1 MKIPLPYH
9 KSFLE
14 LDIPDAA
21 LLGVL
26 EPDQNSVSVPEFG
39 SDPVKNLEIQREI
52 IEKALSSPIGSP
64 TLGKIAAGKTNA
76 VIITSDHTRPV
87 PSSITL
93 PPMIRE
99 LRKANPEIDITI
111 LVATGMHRATTKKE
125 LLEKFGKEICS
136 NEKIVMHDSQDN
148 SSLVSLGKL
157 PSGGELIINKLA
169 VETELLLC
177 DGFIEPHFF
186 AGFSGGRK
194 AVLPGIAGYKTVL
207 ANHCAE
213 FIDSKNARTGVLT
226 GNPIHKD
233 MLFAAK
239 SARLAFILNV
249 VIDAEKRVIA
259 AFAGDSAKAHEKGC
273 KYVKT
278 RSSVKKILGAKIV
291 VTTNGGYP
299 LDQNIYQSVKG
310 MTAAEATCAEG
321 GVIIIVSA
329 CSDGHGGE
337 SFYRHMAEADSPA
350 EILEKISQV
359 PMDKTLPEQWQFQI
373 LARIL
378 NKYTVIMVTDKCSRE
393 MIEPMHMNYAKTI
406 PEALAMAHRIAGKDE
421 KLAVIPDGVAV
432 IVE

>member
-64 TLGKIAAGKTNA
+64 TLEKIAAGKRNA

-226 GNPIHKD
+226 GNPIHRD

-273 KYVKT
+273 K
-278 RSSVKKILGAKIV
+278 
-291 VTTNGGYP
+291 
-299 LDQNIYQSVKG
+299 
-310 MTAAEATCAEG
+310 M
-321 GVIIIVSA
+321 
-329 CSDGHGGE
+329 
-337 SFYRHMAEADSPA
+337 
-350 EILEKISQV
+350 
-359 PMDKTLPEQWQFQI
+359 
-373 LARIL
+373 
-378 NKYTVIMVTDKCSRE
+378 
-393 MIEPMHMNYAKTI
+393 
-406 PEALAMAHRIAGKDE
+406 
-421 KLAVIPDGVAV
+421 
-432 IVE
+432 